1 MKNGLLK
8 ELVCYIM
15 IASGREKMKE
25 NLLKTKSLA
34 FSVRIVGLY
43 RYLTEQKKEYILS
56 KQILRSGT
64 SIGANIYEANYGR
77 SKVDFA
83 AKLQIALKEAAE
95 TEYWL
100 LLLTQTNYLEE
111 SMGKSLNEDCLELKR
126 LLISSVRTARDQ
138 K

>member
-1 MKNGLLK
+1 
-8 ELVCYIM
+8 M
-15 IASGREKMKE
+15 IAAGREKMKE
-25 NLLKTKSLA
+25 NLLQTKSLA

-56 KQILRSGT
+56 QQILRSGT
-64 SIGANIYEANYGR
+64 SIGANIYEANYR
-77 SKVDFA
+77 QSKVDFA

-111 SMGKSLNEDCLELKR
+111 SMGKSLTEDCLELKR

>member
-1 MKNGLLK
+1 
-8 ELVCYIM
+8 
-15 IASGREKMKE
+15 MKE
-25 NLLKTKSLA
+25 NLLQTKSLA

-64 SIGANIYEANYGR
+64 SIGANIYEANYGQ

-83 AKLQIALKEAAE
+83 AKLQIALKEVAE

-111 SMGKSLNEDCLELKR
+111 TMGKSLTEDCLELKR

>member
-64 SIGANIYEANYGR
+64 SIGANIYEANYGQ

-111 SMGKSLNEDCLELKR
+111 SMGKSLTEDCLELKR
-126 LLISSVRTARDQ
+126 LLVSSVRTARDQ

>member
-1 MKNGLLK
+1 MK

-25 NLLKTKSLA
+25 NLLQTKSLA

-43 RYLTEQKKEYILS
+43 RYLTEQKREYTLS

-64 SIGANIYEANYGR
+64 SVGANIYEANYGQ

-111 SMGKSLNEDCLELKR
+111 SMGKSLTEDCLELKR

>member
-34 FSVRIVGLY
+34 FAVRIVGLY

-64 SIGANIYEANYGR
+64 SIGANIYEANYGQ

>member
-64 SIGANIYEANYGR
+64 SIGANIYEANYGQ

>member
-1 MKNGLLK
+1 
-8 ELVCYIM
+8 
-15 IASGREKMKE
+15 MKE
-25 NLLKTKSLA
+25 NLLKTKSFA

-64 SIGANIYEANYGR
+64 SIGANIYEANYGQ

-111 SMGKSLNEDCLELKR
+111 SMGKSFNEDCLELKR

>member
-1 MKNGLLK
+1 MKNRLLK

-64 SIGANIYEANYGR
+64 SIGANIYEANYGQ

-111 SMGKSLNEDCLELKR
+111 SMGKSFNEDCLELKR